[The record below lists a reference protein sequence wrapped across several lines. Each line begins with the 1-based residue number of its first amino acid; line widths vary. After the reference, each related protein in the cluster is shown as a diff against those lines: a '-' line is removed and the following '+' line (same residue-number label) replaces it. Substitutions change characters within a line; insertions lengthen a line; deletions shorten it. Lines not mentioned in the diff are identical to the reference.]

1 MLNKMCSY
9 LYAKASTIGQYTKN
23 EKGAQAIEYVGVAAV
38 VVVLIIALMSL
49 MSDDGGGIAQALVDK
64 IKEAIEKIKIG
75 G

>member
-1 MLNKMCSY
+1 MMNKLGSY
-9 LYAKASTIGQYTKN
+9 LYAKAKTIGQYTKN

-49 MSDDGGGIAQALVDK
+49 FGKEGGGIAEALVDK
-64 IKEAIEKIKIG
+64 IKDAIDKIKIG

>member
-49 MSDDGGGIAQALVDK
+49 FGKESGGIASSLTDK
-64 IKEAIEKIKIG
+64 IKEAIDKIKIG